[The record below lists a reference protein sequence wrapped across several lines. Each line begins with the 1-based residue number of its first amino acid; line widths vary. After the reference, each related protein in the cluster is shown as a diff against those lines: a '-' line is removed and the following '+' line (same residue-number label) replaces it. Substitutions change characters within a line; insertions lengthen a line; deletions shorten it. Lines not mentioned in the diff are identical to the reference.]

1 LFWDLFAQRAM
12 TELFSTNFSSDEL
25 LWERFKNGDRIAFEQ
40 IISLHYSSLFRF
52 GTRYSK
58 DTGLIQ
64 DCLHDMFVYL
74 WERRLH
80 ISGTDSIKKY
90 LLKSFRHK
98 ILLELQRTQRRGWV
112 DEDEA
117 VDMSADQNFEDFFVF
132 IETEQLSAKK
142 IKTLIDLL
150 PQRQQ
155 EALHLRYFEEL
166 DIEHIAQVMSINR
179 QSVSNH
185 LHKALNFLRE
195 HW

>member
-1 LFWDLFAQRAM
+1 MFWGLFARRVM
-12 TELFSTNFSSDEL
+12 NELFSTNFSSDES
-25 LWERFKNGDRIAFEQ
+25 LWERFKTGDRKAFEQ
-40 IISLHYSSLFRF
+40 IISLHYASLFRF
-52 GTRYSK
+52 GSRYSK
-58 DTGLIQ
+58 DTGLIE
-64 DCLHDMFVYL
+64 DCLHDMFVYI
-74 WERRLH
+74 WERRTH

-117 VDMSADQNFEDFFVF
+117 IDHAPEQNFEEFVVL
-132 IETEQLSAKK
+132 IETEQLSARK

-166 DIEHIAQVMSINR
+166 DIDTIAQVMSINR

>member
-1 LFWDLFAQRAM
+1 M
-12 TELFSTNFSSDEL
+12 NELLSTNFSSDES
-25 LWERFKNGDRIAFEQ
+25 LWERFKTGDRKAFEQ
-40 IISLHYSSLFRF
+40 IISLHYASLFRF
-52 GTRYSK
+52 GSRYSK
-58 DTGLIQ
+58 DTGLIE
-64 DCLHDMFVYL
+64 DCLHDMFVYI
-74 WERRLH
+74 WERRTH

-117 VDMSADQNFEDFFVF
+117 LDHAPEQNFEEFVVL
-132 IETEQLSAKK
+132 IETEQLSARK

-166 DIEHIAQVMSINR
+166 DIDTIAQVMSINR

>member
-1 LFWDLFAQRAM
+1 MNDLLA
-12 TELFSTNFSSDEL
+12 TNFSSDEL
-25 LWERFKNGDRIAFEQ
+25 LWGRFKNGDRLAFEQ
-40 IISLHYSSLFRF
+40 IITLHYASLYRF

-58 DTGLIQ
+58 DTALIQ
-64 DCLHDMFVYL
+64 DCLRDMFVYL

-80 ISGTDSIKKY
+80 ISSTDSIKKY

-98 ILLELQRTQRRGWV
+98 IILELQRTHRRGWV
-112 DEDEA
+112 DEEEA
-117 VDMSADQNFEDFFVF
+117 IDVTPDQSFEDFFVF

-142 IKTLIDLL
+142 IKTLINLL
-150 PQRQQ
+150 PERQQ

-166 DIEHIAQVMSINR
+166 DIENIAQVMNINR

>member
-1 LFWDLFAQRAM
+1 MKIVFPNNLP
-12 TELFSTNFSSDEL
+12 NDEL
-25 LWERFKNGDRIAFEQ
+25 LWEQFKNGDRIAFEQ
-40 IISLHYSSLFRF
+40 IISIHYAALFQF

-58 DTGLIQ
+58 DTDLIQ

-74 WERRLH
+74 WERRQY
-80 ISGTDSIKKY
+80 ISGTDNIKKY
-90 LLKSFRHK
+90 LLKSLRHK

-112 DEDEA
+112 DEEEA
-117 VDMSADQNFEDFFVF
+117 LDVTPEQSFEDFFVF
-132 IETEQLSAKK
+132 IETEQLSAKR
-142 IKTLIDLL
+142 IKTLLDLL

-155 EALHLRYFEEL
+155 EALHLRYFQEL
-166 DIEHIAQVMSINR
+166 DIEHIAQVMNISR